1 MAKYK
6 LSQTQQAELRKAYE
20 SWNPHDPDSESADE
34 LAARFG
40 ISKQTL
46 YTLRKKWLDDDK
58 AARPTGELLERV
70 REQEAVIRYLTEEL
84 VAAKHRVSELE
95 ARLRAEAGVDDPGL
109 VAQATAEGR
118 SASM

>member
-6 LSQTQQAELRKAYE
+6 LSTERLQELRQAYE
-20 SWNPHDPDSESADE
+20 TWNPHDPDSETASE

-46 YTLRKKWLDDDK
+46 YSQRKRWLEE
-58 AARPTGELLERV
+58 ARRSHPASENAERI
-70 REQEAVIRYLTEEL
+70 REQEAVIRFLTEEL
-84 VAAKHRVSELE
+84 VAAKLKIAELE
-95 ARLRAEAGVDDPGL
+95 ARLRAEAGISDPGL
-109 VAQATAEGR
+109 FAQAADGR